1 MTHSLKHLLL
11 CTSIVLLA
19 ACGVQESTTT
29 DAAGVNNA
37 SPATNTVATQA
48 TGTNVVGTSPRRDL
62 LANLAE
68 AYPGGVLPAERSAA
82 AAKELA
88 QNPAALTYNAPAAQG
103 SASKISSQT
112 SKISPQSGVIKP
124 QAATTYTVGLSA
136 PVQRAQNT
144 TLFGSYFFS
153 IYDFEM
159 ANALATNPT
168 WNLEGT
174 AFYASLDINP
184 GLAPVYRFRS
194 LLNGSYLYTIND
206 GEKDDIIANYSAYF
220 VLEGPAWYASPVPA
234 AGFSPL
240 FRFRN
245 LTNGTYLFSAYEAE
259 KDAIVANYAGIFL
272 LEGIS
277 YYVRQTAP
285 IELSLLAGSDV
296 AGSANGTGA
305 AASFSNVVG
314 MVHDSAGNMF
324 VTDLDNHTIR
334 KITPAGVVSTFAGV
348 EGESGNTDGDVL
360 AARFNNPWGIT
371 IDSADNLF
379 VSEVS
384 NHTIRKITPAGVVS
398 LFAGSPDAI
407 SGATDATGSAA
418 KFNSPAGLA
427 IDAANNL
434 YVADSSN
441 HTIRKITP
449 TGVVSTVAGL
459 ALTSGITDGT
469 GSGARFNT
477 PLGVTADAAGTLY
490 VADTLNSIVRKITP
504 AGTVTTLAGSATG
517 ISGSADGVGYAARF
531 YSPYGIKLDAS
542 GDVYVADTS
551 NTTVRKI
558 TQSGSVST
566 VVGVASVAP
575 FAEGL
580 LPATVGDPTYGLSI
594 YAGQLFIA
602 TNTRVLKV
610 SGLP

>member
-19 ACGVQESTTT
+19 ACGAQESTNT
-29 DAAGVNNA
+29 DAASVNNA
-37 SPATNTVATQA
+37 SPATNTVATQT

-68 AYPGGVLPAERSAA
+68 AYPGGVLPAERAVA

-88 QNPAALTYNAPAAQG
+88 QNPAALTYNAPVAQG
-103 SASKISSQT
+103 TASKISAQA
-112 SKISPQSGVIKP
+112 GVIRP
-124 QAATTYTVGLSA
+124 QAAASYTVGLSA

-159 ANALATNPT
+159 VNALAANPN

-184 GLAPVYRFRS
+184 GLAPVYRFRN
-194 LLNGSYLYTIND
+194 LLNGSYLYTINE

-259 KDAIVANYAGIFL
+259 KDAIVANYADIFL

-334 KITPAGVVSTFAGV
+334 KITPSGVVSTFAGV
-348 EGESGNTDGDVL
+348 EGESGNTDGDTL

-371 IDSADNLF
+371 IDSANNLF

-459 ALTSGITDGT
+459 ALTPGITDGT
-469 GSGARFNT
+469 GNGARLNT
-477 PLGVTADAAGTLY
+477 PLGVSADAAGTLY
-490 VADTLNSIVRKITP
+490 VADTLNSMVRKITP
-504 AGTVTTLAGSATG
+504 TGMVTTLAGSATG
-517 ISGSADGVGYAARF
+517 ISGSADGISSAARF

-558 TQSGSVST
+558 SPSGSVST
-566 VVGVASVAP
+566 VVGVAGVAP
-575 FAEGL
+575 FAEGV

-594 YAGQLFIA
+594 YAGQLFIG

-610 SGLP
+610 SG

>member
-11 CTSIVLLA
+11 CTSIVLLT
-19 ACGVQESTTT
+19 ACGAQESNNT
-29 DAAGVNNA
+29 DAAGANNA
-37 SPATNTVATQA
+37 LPATNTIATQT
-48 TGTNVVGTSPRRDL
+48 TGTNVVGTSPKRDL
-62 LANLAE
+62 LANLAV
-68 AYPGGVLPAERSAA
+68 AYPGGVLPAERAVA

-103 SASKISSQT
+103 TASKISAQA
-112 SKISPQSGVIKP
+112 GVIRP
-124 QAATTYTVGLSA
+124 QAAASYTVGLSA

-159 ANALATNPT
+159 VNALAANPN

-184 GLAPVYRFRS
+184 GLAPVYRFRN
-194 LLNGSYLYTIND
+194 LLNGSYLYTINE

-259 KDAIVANYAGIFL
+259 KDAIVANYDGIFL
-272 LEGIS
+272 YEGIS

-296 AGSANGTGA
+296 AGSANGKGA

-314 MVHDSAGNMF
+314 MVHDSAGNLF
-324 VTDLDNHTIR
+324 ATDLDNHTIR
-334 KITPAGVVSTFAGV
+334 KITPSGVVSTFAGV
-348 EGESGNTDGDVL
+348 EGESGNTDGDTL

-407 SGATDATGSAA
+407 SGATDATASAA

-459 ALTSGITDGT
+459 ALTPGITDGT
-469 GSGARFNT
+469 GNSARFNT

-504 AGTVTTLAGSATG
+504 AGTVTTFAGSATG
-517 ISGSADGVGYAARF
+517 ISGNADGAGNAARF

-558 TQSGSVST
+558 TPSGSVST
-566 VVGVASVAP
+566 VVGVAGVAP
-575 FAEGL
+575 FAEGI
-580 LPATVGDPTYGLSI
+580 LPAAVGDPTYGLSI

>member
-19 ACGVQESTTT
+19 ACGAQESNNT

-37 SPATNTVATQA
+37 SPATNTIATQT
-48 TGTNVVGTSPRRDL
+48 TGTNVVGTSPKRDL
-62 LANLAE
+62 LANLAL
-68 AYPGGVLPAERSAA
+68 AYPGGVLPAERAAA

-103 SASKISSQT
+103 TASKISAQA
-112 SKISPQSGVIKP
+112 GVIRP
-124 QAATTYTVGLSA
+124 QAAASYTVGLSA

-159 ANALATNPT
+159 VNALAANPN

-184 GLAPVYRFRS
+184 GLAPVYRFRN
-194 LLNGSYLYTIND
+194 LLNGSYLYTINE

-259 KDAIVANYAGIFL
+259 KDAIVANYDGIFL
-272 LEGIS
+272 YEGIS

-296 AGSANGTGA
+296 AGSANGKGA

-334 KITPAGVVSTFAGV
+334 KITPSGVVSTFAGV
-348 EGESGNTDGDVL
+348 EGESGNTDGDSL

-407 SGATDATGSAA
+407 SGATDATASAA

-459 ALTSGITDGT
+459 ALTPGITDGT
-469 GSGARFNT
+469 GNSARFNT

-517 ISGSADGVGYAARF
+517 ISGNADGAGNAARF
-531 YSPYGIKLDAS
+531 YSPYGIKLDTS

-558 TQSGSVST
+558 TPSGSVST
-566 VVGVASVAP
+566 VVGVAGVAP
-575 FAEGL
+575 FAEGI
-580 LPATVGDPTYGLSI
+580 LPAAVGDPTYGLSI